1 MKLCDWLPNWRWSAA
16 PRQTSYRTA
25 LLLLEGVTMMGAT
38 IPKDEELVLRIK
50 EGDTQSLD
58 ILVRAY
64 LPRIYR
70 KVQRLVPAEDAEDVT
85 QDIFLNLVR
94 SIGNFE
100 GRSAF
105 ATWFNKIVVNRVADY
120 HRRMFRQRRRFVSEE
135 EILEHEPSQEVSS
148 ELELEELLMSL
159 PEHYRE
165 VILMKLRHN
174 LSFAEIASA
183 LGMTYEAARSRYRR
197 GIRYA
202 ASKIEPDLLLHN

>member
-1 MKLCDWLPNWRWSAA
+1 MEA
-16 PRQTSYRTA
+16 
-25 LLLLEGVTMMGAT
+25 VT
-38 IPKDEELVLRIK
+38 PKDEELVSRIR

-64 LPRIYR
+64 LPMTYR
-70 KVQRLVPAEDAEDVT
+70 KVQRLVPVEDAEDVT

-94 SIGNFE
+94 SIDNFE

-105 ATWFNKIVVNRVADY
+105 ATWFNKIVANRVADY
-120 HRRMFRQRRRFVSEE
+120 YRRMFRQRSRFTSED
-135 EILEHEPSQEVSS
+135 ILEHEPFQEANSD
-148 ELELEELLMSL
+148 LEMEDLLMKL

-165 VILMKLRHN
+165 VILMKLRHG

>member
-1 MKLCDWLPNWRWSAA
+1 
-16 PRQTSYRTA
+16 
-25 LLLLEGVTMMGAT
+25 MGAT